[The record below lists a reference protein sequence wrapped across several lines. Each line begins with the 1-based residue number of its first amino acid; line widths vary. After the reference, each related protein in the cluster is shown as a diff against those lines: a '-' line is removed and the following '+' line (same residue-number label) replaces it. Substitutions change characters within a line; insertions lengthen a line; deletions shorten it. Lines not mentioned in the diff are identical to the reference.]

1 MNNVVND
8 RNVREASSSTLGQY
22 VIEPF
27 VSSDLDRMISW
38 GIFKTP
44 KVAIPLGLVGLVY
57 FQIIICMPS
66 NLYDYLFDHYAGPIL
81 LLGSIL
87 IILFL
92 ISSLC
97 FIVFVILSLWSDSRS
112 KDQTSPEHSFLIE
125 ESLSYKTNVFSLRRY
140 WITVDAISEAVE
152 GKVEFITGTL
162 QQPYRND
169 GDGYDY
175 PAPSQRQIK
184 WVSSENQEERTGL
197 ATMTQ
202 PNVVILTDEHDRRI
216 TPDMVT

>member
-8 RNVREASSSTLGQY
+8 RNVRGASSSILGQY
-22 VIEPF
+22 VIKPS
-27 VSSDLDRMISW
+27 VSSELNDMISW
-38 GIFKTP
+38 VIFKTP
-44 KVAIPLGLVGLVY
+44 KVFIPLGLVALVY
-57 FQIIICMPS
+57 FLIIICLPS
-66 NLYDYLFDHYAGPIL
+66 NLSDYLFDHYAGQIL

-87 IILFL
+87 MILFL
-92 ISSLC
+92 ILFQC
-97 FIVFVILSLWSDSRS
+97 FIVFVILRLWRDSRS
-112 KDQTSPEHSFLIE
+112 KDQTSPEHSYLME
-125 ESLSYKTNVFSLRRY
+125 ELLSYKTSVFSLRRY

-152 GKVEFITGTL
+152 GKVEFI
-162 QQPYRND
+162 PYGND

-202 PNVVILTDEHDRRI
+202 PNVVILTDEHDRHI